1 VGPKFSKKERGQM
14 NLSRFYAIGQIEY
27 CRNFIFKLNFYSL
40 GMPSAR
46 KPLISLRAVVK
57 YFKM

>member
-1 VGPKFSKKERGQM
+1 MSEQTDEKKG
-14 NLSRFYAIGQIEY
+14 
-27 CRNFIFKLNFYSL
+27 RNHTGYFWLIFYSL

-46 KPLISLRAVVK
+46 KPLISLRAAVK